1 MYPQRI
7 ISLNKFLN
15 KPFGVLGKKK
25 NKVEEKGKEK
35 RRNKETRWHSQVAMI

>member
-15 KPFGVLGKKK
+15 KPFGVLGKK